1 MKNVLDA
8 KINRVKRGVLDL
20 KITIIGAGS
29 VRYTVKLVGDL
40 AKTKELFG
48 SVISLMDIDER
59 RLNAIYNLSQRYMT
73 ELGGSF
79 KVEKTRDMAKSLDGA
94 DFVINTALAKGK
106 GSEDGYDQYEMISD
120 VGQKHGYYRGLNS
133 QEFNLVSDYYS
144 LMNHNQLKLSLD
156 IAKAVE
162 KNCPNAWLIQVA
174 NPVFDI
180 TQLVL
185 RQTRAKIIGFC
196 HGFRD
201 VNEVFKALGLNPKDV
216 DWQVAGVNH
225 GIWLTRFLYKGK
237 DAYPLLDKWI
247 EEKSTKWEPK
257 EAPDFFMSPAAIDM
271 YKFYGKIPIGDTVRN
286 GTWKYNYDLET
297 KKRWFGKFGGKDNEI
312 ERPKYYRHLRER
324 REKLISLAN
333 EPSIKLTKRWP
344 DEFPSQGLSGE
355 QQIPFINAL
364 KSGKKG
370 KFFLNI
376 LNKGTISG
384 IPDNVVVEV
393 PVTVDK
399 NGIHPEKIEP
409 DIPERI
415 KQMYLLPKILRTEWE
430 LEAFITGD
438 RKVVEEIIVRDPR
451 TKSFD
456 QAKAVLNET
465 MGLPFNEEMRK
476 HYK

>member
-1 MKNVLDA
+1 
-8 KINRVKRGVLDL
+8 L

-29 VRYTVKLVGDL
+29 VRYTLKLVGDL
-40 AKTKELFG
+40 AKTKELSG

-59 RLNAIYNLSQRYMT
+59 RLNAVYNLSQRYMT

-79 KVEKTRDMAKSLDGA
+79 KFEKTRDMVKSLDGA
-94 DFVINTALAKGK
+94 DFVINIALARGK
-106 GSEDGYDQYEMISD
+106 GHEDGYAQYEMISD

-133 QEFNLVSDYYS
+133 QEFNMVSDYYS
-144 LMNHNQLKLSLD
+144 LMNCNQPTLSLD

-162 KNCPNAWLIQVA
+162 KNCPNAWFIQIA
-174 NPVFDI
+174 NPVFEI

-185 RQTRAKIIGFC
+185 RQTKAKIVGFC
-196 HGFRD
+196 HGSKG
-201 VNEVFKALGLNPKDV
+201 VYEIFKTLELDPKNI
-216 DWQVAGVNH
+216 DWQIAGVNH

-247 EEKSTKWEPK
+247 EEKSTEWEPK
-257 EAPDFFMSPAAIDM
+257 DVWDSQMSPVAIDM
-271 YKFYGKIPIGDTVRN
+271 YRFYGKMPIGDTVRN
-286 GTWKYNYDLET
+286 GTWKYHYDLER
-297 KKRWFGKFGGKDNEI
+297 KKRWFGKFGGIDNEI
-312 ERPKYYRHLRER
+312 ERPKYYVQLREIKG
-324 REKLISLAN
+324 KLISLAN
-333 EPSIKLTKRWP
+333 EPSIKLTKSWP

-364 KSGKKG
+364 ASGKKG
-370 KFFLNI
+370 RFFLNI

-384 IPDNVVVEV
+384 IPDDVVVEV

-409 DIPERI
+409 DVPERI
-415 KQMYLLPKILRTEWE
+415 KRMYLLPKILKMEWA

-438 RKVVEEIIVRDPR
+438 RKVIEEIIVRDPR

-456 QAKAVLNET
+456 QIKAVLDEI
-465 MGLPFNEEMRK
+465 MALPFNEEMRK